1 MARLSS
7 AAPERAGRRLP
18 RPAPGAVVAAGI
30 AALVAGGFAA
40 LFSAAGEGSA
50 LKELGPYL
58 ARVLGFS
65 LAQAAVSTVLSLAL
79 GAALALALARR
90 RFPGRSLVLSALG
103 AAAAMPAIVVVFALV
118 AVYGRG
124 GFLQEALRALG
135 FEPSFRIF
143 GWPGIL
149 LAHTLLN
156 APFVARAY
164 LDALAQVPAEHWRLA
179 ETLGL
184 DARQTAR
191 HIDWPVLRA
200 EFAPLASLVF
210 LLCFTSFAI
219 VLNLGGGGRATLEV
233 AIFEALKTDLDFA
246 RAAWLGL
253 VQVALCTTVALTLH
267 RILARPPAAL
277 TARLAVPRPDAG
289 HPWLRAFD
297 VGVLALAGLLVL
309 PPLAA
314 VLAGLPHLP
323 RLLDADLA
331 GALATSL
338 VLAVVSALAACLMAV
353 ALAESARRPGA
364 SAIYSLIPATVLAVP
379 PFALTA
385 GLFLLVR
392 RFADPASAGLV
403 LLPLMNA
410 LAALPFA
417 YRFIAPAMTTTAER
431 YGRLASLLGLT
442 GWTRLVLVDGPALR
456 RPLAA
461 AFALA
466 MALSFGD
473 FGIVAL
479 FGGSELRTL
488 PYLLYERLGAY
499 RLDEA
504 GGIALLLVVLALALA
519 YASARLTHARH

>member
-1 MARLSS
+1 
-7 AAPERAGRRLP
+7 
-18 RPAPGAVVAAGI
+18 VVAGGI

-50 LKELGPYL
+50 LTELGPYL

-65 LAQAAVSTVLSLAL
+65 LAQAALSTVLSLAL

-135 FEPSFRIF
+135 FEPGFRVF

-191 HIDWPVLRA
+191 HIDWPVLRS
-200 EFAPLASLVF
+200 ELAPLASLVF

-233 AIFEALKTDLDFA
+233 AIYEALKTDLDFA

-331 GALATSL
+331 RALLTSL
-338 VLAVVSALAACLMAV
+338 ALAVVSALAACLMAV
-353 ALAESARRPGA
+353 ALADAARRPGA
-364 SAIYSLIPATVLAVP
+364 SAVYGLVPATVLAVP

-392 RFADPASAGLV
+392 RVADPASAGIV